1 MENLRAFDANVLK
14 KNIWHSVFTEILLI
28 RVNNTKK
35 MWKKKLILKLPF
47 KWEKFILKSPCN

>member
-35 MWKKKLILKLPF
+35 MWKKNSF
-47 KWEKFILKSPCN
+47 